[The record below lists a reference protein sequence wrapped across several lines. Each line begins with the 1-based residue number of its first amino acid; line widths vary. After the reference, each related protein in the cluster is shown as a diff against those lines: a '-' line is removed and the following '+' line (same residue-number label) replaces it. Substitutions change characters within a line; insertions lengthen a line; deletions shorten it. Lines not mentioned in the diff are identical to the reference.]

1 MCPWGCIDPLCH
13 INWIGLRSYY
23 EVYWTHRFRKEWAM
37 RSRRKKQIK
46 TSSKSSVGAKNKSKQ
61 EWIAFYAKRILN
73 CWQGFQSPFGVSQNY
88 INEIQVQLSS
98 FYDIPEERV
107 FIELSYR
114 KQL

>member
-1 MCPWGCIDPLCH
+1 
-13 INWIGLRSYY
+13 
-23 EVYWTHRFRKEWAM
+23 M

-46 TSSKSSVGAKNKSKQ
+46 TSSKISVGAKNKSKQ

-88 INEIQVQLSS
+88 INEIQAQLSS

-114 KQL
+114 K